1 MQRRCVALIA
11 LVVTCMTA
19 QQAAAGDSAAEA
31 RGVWLT
37 LSLARKSQT
46 VQQIADT
53 LADHNLNLVLL
64 LYQRDEP
71 LTEFI
76 ALCHKRGIEVHFW
89 VTPSELVP
97 HPGDEWLATGYD
109 YSSGKFRKRRP
120 DFANAGYINA
130 AQRAAYRLVRRYRID
145 GIHLDGVRYGLPWDN
160 LGPEDLAAF
169 EHDTGIKVGNFPD
182 DIIKVSR
189 IAPDNIGDPAQWR
202 GKYIGEWTN
211 WRCRVMADF
220 FGALSS
226 YVHKRRPDVLFSNAC
241 MTDSESALYYGVDYR
256 RLAPHLDFL
265 VPMAYFNRY
274 GRTPQWAI
282 KRSRE
287 IAIAAHAANPDC
299 DVYAGVATYSH
310 SRCRTWIKEAVKRLR
325 EEGKLTREE
334 SEANQLLHYFNGRQ
348 MHESAT
354 WLHEHGLIGDDLYEQ
369 MENAI
374 VTDDEI
380 VRAVKLMR
388 QPRNLLPGTT
398 EYVSDARLGGIVF
411 FRYYCMFADNTEG
424 VVGDL
429 WGKLKELFK
438 SPASLPH
445 SRSRKGGS

>member
-1 MQRRCVALIA
+1 MQRHMALIA
-11 LVVTCMTA
+11 FAVTYMLA
-19 QQAAAGDSAAEA
+19 QQAAVGDSAVEA

-37 LSLARKSQT
+37 LSLARQKQT
-46 VQQIADT
+46 VSQIVNT

-64 LYQRDEP
+64 LYQRGEP

-97 HPGDEWLATGYD
+97 HPRDEWLAAGYD
-109 YSSGKFRKRRP
+109 YSSGTFKRSRP
-120 DFANAGYINA
+120 DFANAGYTEA
-130 AQRAAYRLVRRYRID
+130 ARRGAYRLIRRYRVD

-160 LGPEDLAAF
+160 LGPEDVAAF
-169 EHDTGIKVGNFPD
+169 ERDTGIEVEHFPD

-189 IAPDNIGDPAQWR
+189 ITRQNIGDPAAWR
-202 GKYIGEWTN
+202 GKYIGKWSS
-211 WRCRVMADF
+211 WRCRVLADF
-220 FGALSS
+220 FGALAS
-226 YVHKRRPDVLFSNAC
+226 YVHKRQPDALFSNAC
-241 MTDSESALYYGVDYR
+241 MADIESALYYGVDYR

-310 SRCRTWIKEAVKRLR
+310 SRCRTWISETVKHL
-325 EEGKLTREE
+325 EGEVMLTREQV
-334 SEANQLLHYFNGRQ
+334 EANRLLHYFNGQQ
-348 MHESAT
+348 MHESAA
-354 WLHEHGLIGDDLYEQ
+354 WLHDHGLINDDLYEQ

-380 VRAVKLMR
+380 VRAVKLVR
-388 QPRNLLPGTT
+388 QPRNPLPGAT

-429 WGKLKELFK
+429 WGKLNELFK

-445 SRSRKGGS
+445 SR